1 MLAAW
6 GYTGGKHPYG
16 YLGLGDL
23 FVFVYFGLVA
33 TLGTTFTQ
41 ASRLSATAWCA
52 AVAMGLIACALLM
65 ANNLRDI
72 PTDEVAGKRTMAV
85 RLGDAR
91 ARLAYAGEIVLAY
104 AVMVFAVPENPWVL
118 LVLCSLVLA
127 VPAVRTVL
135 RTQQMRALIPVL
147 RQTGFLSLAI
157 ALLLVL
163 AAVMAA

>member
-1 MLAAW
+1 
-6 GYTGGKHPYG
+6 
-16 YLGLGDL
+16 
-23 FVFVYFGLVA
+23 
-33 TLGTTFTQ
+33 
-41 ASRLSATAWCA
+41 
-52 AVAMGLIACALLM
+52 M

-147 RQTGFLSLAI
+147 RQTGFLSLAF
-157 ALLLVL
+157 ALLLVV